1 MARQFLSLRTLIF
14 LLGILYLL
22 SGCEKKI
29 PEIYESPDWLGGTSI
44 ETLTE
49 EGDCNIYL
57 SLMEKAGYT
66 EPIIKQLFTLF
77 VPRDS
82 AFQAYFNSIGIS
94 SVEDLTK
101 DQAVQ
106 LFTLHVLR
114 NPRSTYQLI
123 YEWVWGE
130 LQGPDGEYAALFF
143 RKETNSFSLP
153 YKETVLYDPAYIG
166 QTLLIDT
173 RGTNTARQAKWVPLF
188 TVDFMEDYFASTD
201 GSDYEF
207 VYRDSK
213 WGGMQWHNAM
223 ITKAE
228 VRTRN
233 GFIYYLDRVVPPM
246 PSLEE
251 YMRDNQDKYGVYYN
265 LIQRFA
271 RYSPNGSN
279 EQNELIYYKQYIA
292 PMLDIANDEG
302 PSGDELNRQDMFTA
316 YIPSNEALQDYLDK
330 NVYPYYSSIDSL
342 PDVTLNYIIQSHIT
356 DKLGLKSKMEKGIY
370 NMFGDIINIDPET
383 DITNAFMCSNGVL
396 YEMNKVMEP
405 YAFTTVPGPLFF
417 NSNYTIFLNA
427 LLMTDMMNTISTP
440 EFQVSVFAP
449 SNEQLANYGI
459 RYNAQDNVMQYLSR
473 SSLWTD
479 FRNEDLEE
487 FVENHIIKSKI
498 TDFSGEGFIEM
509 ASEHYVYYNN
519 NVLYGAGNF
528 EDGDNTG
535 FTETVENEI
544 NGMLYYLD
552 NVIKPPDL
560 TSAETIEND
569 PELSEFYSLL
579 AESGLLSTRVDP
591 FTFDTLPV
599 LNFLAES
606 DYWTM
611 FLPDNA
617 AVLQAEIDGD
627 IPDDQELLKDFI
639 YYHFIKGN
647 VIFDDGQKSGTFNTS
662 YIDTITEQG
671 TVYGELYISNS
682 LHNLQVTDQSGQV
695 ISVSH
700 SDANNLIDGGV
711 MHKIPGV
718 LKYE

>member
-1 MARQFLSLRTLIF
+1 MTRHFLAFRTLVFSLGIFWFLSA
-14 LLGILYLL
+14 
-22 SGCEKKI
+22 CEKQT
-29 PEIYESPDWLGGTSI
+29 PEIYETPDWLGGTSI

-57 SLMEKAGYT
+57 ELMEKAGYT
-66 EPIIKQLFTLF
+66 EPITKQLFTLF

-94 SVEDLTK
+94 SVEDLTR

-166 QTLLIDT
+166 QTLTIDADND
-173 RGTNTARQAKWVPLF
+173 RDKWVPLF

-207 VYRDSK
+207 LYRDSE

-223 ITKAE
+223 VTEAE

-233 GFIYYLDRVVPPM
+233 GFIYFIDRVVPPV

-251 YMRDNQDKYGVYYN
+251 YLRDNQDKYGVYYN

-271 RYSPNGSN
+271 RYSPNGAN
-279 EQNELIYYKQYIA
+279 EQNELIYIKRYIS
-292 PMLDIANDEG
+292 PMLDIANDWG
-302 PSGDELNRQDMFTA
+302 PSEGELRRQDMFTA
-316 YIPSNEALQDYLDK
+316 YIPRNEALQDYLDK

-370 NMFGDIINIDPET
+370 NVFGDIINIDPET
-383 DITNAFMCSNGVL
+383 DITDAFMCSNGAL

-405 YAFTTVPGPLFF
+405 YVFTTVPGPLFF

-427 LLMTDMMNTISTP
+427 LLIADMMNTISTP

-449 SNEQLANYGI
+449 CNEQLTNYGI
-459 RYNAQDNVMQYLSR
+459 RYDAQENVMQYLSR

-479 FRNEDLEE
+479 FREDDLKE

-509 ASEHYVYYNN
+509 SSGHYVYYNN

-535 FTETVENEI
+535 FTETEENEI

-560 TSAETIEND
+560 TSAETIGND

-579 AESGLLSTRVDP
+579 SESGLLSTRVDP
-591 FTFDTLPV
+591 FTYDTLPV

-617 AVLQAEIDGD
+617 AVLEAQNDGD

-639 YYHFIKGN
+639 FNHFIKDY
-647 VIFDDGQKSGTFNTS
+647 VIFDDGEKSGTFYTNF
-662 YIDTITEQG
+662 IDTITDEG
-671 TVYGELYISNS
+671 TVYGELYISNAP
-682 LHNLQVTDQSGQV
+682 HYLQITDQTGQV
-695 ISVSH
+695 IDVSH

-711 MHKIPGV
+711 MHKISSV
-718 LKYE
+718 IKHK